1 MIYSSYRL
9 SRTSGLA
16 GNQHLVQDCHHE
28 PVLPG
33 IHRRLVLV
41 QRRGLLW
48 HNGLEGETDSEGHL
62 LRPTHGELRLLAVDE
77 DSGNEG
83 GILVLDYEG
92 QCGYK
97 EL

>member
-1 MIYSSYRL
+1 MNQFFLAYIDDLFWSS
-9 SRTSGLA
+9 G
-16 GNQHLVQDCHHE
+16 GDCY
-28 PVLPG
+28 G
-33 IHRRLVLV
+33 
-41 QRRGLLW
+41 
-48 HNGLEGETDSEGHL
+48 NGLEGETDSEGHL
-62 LRPTHGELRLLAVDE
+62 LQPTHGELRLLAVDE